1 MVMDR
6 QINTLQR
13 VSETRAKLIDAARD
27 ILRRNDRG
35 GYTVPTDALYP
46 FQWNWDSAFCA
57 MGFATFDIDRALTEL
72 EFLYSGQWASGLVPH
87 IIFHRDAD
95 TYFPGPQVWGT
106 HQTPPTSGISQP
118 PVTASALAYI
128 LDMASTG
135 PASLDPESDVMRRA
149 RALYEKI
156 LAYHHWWAR
165 ERDPDGTGIV
175 AILHPWE
182 SGSDNSPVWD
192 EALGQVPATQTPFQ
206 RRDVTLVD
214 SDMRPRQWEYDRYI
228 YLVELY
234 RALGWQGD
242 RMWSETPFKVA
253 DVGLNAILMRD
264 ELDLIALA
272 DRFDDPANAQVL
284 RARAARRR
292 QGFDKLWSLE
302 RGLYLSRDLLRDRL
316 VDVPSHASF
325 LPLWAGTEPF
335 DRAAALASELARW
348 INLSR
353 FGVPTIA
360 PDTAE
365 FDQRR
370 YWRGPVWGII
380 NWMISEGLRR
390 HGFIKLADEIK
401 GHTAAL
407 IQHSGFSEYFDPIT
421 GEGLGGGD
429 FSWTAAV
436 GLAWALD

>member
-1 MVMDR
+1 MVMNHKTHELR
-6 QINTLQR
+6 VVKENLSTLI
-13 VSETRAKLIDAARD
+13 EEARE

-35 GYTVPTDALYP
+35 GYTVPTETLYP

-57 MGFATFDIDRALTEL
+57 MGFACFDIERALTEL
-72 EFLYSGQWASGLVPH
+72 ETLYSGQWASGLVPH
-87 IIFHRDAD
+87 IIFHQNSD
-95 TYFPGPQVWGT
+95 TYFPGPQVWAT

-128 LDMASTG
+128 LQKAASSSPG
-135 PASLDPESDVMRRA
+135 VPLDVLTRA
-149 RALYEKI
+149 KALYHKI
-156 LAYHHWWAR
+156 LAYHDWWAS

-192 EALGQVPATQTPFQ
+192 EALKAVPPTKTPFQ

-234 RALGWQGD
+234 RSLGWKGETL
-242 RMWSETPFKVA
+242 WSQTPFKVA

-264 ELDLIALA
+264 ERDLIELA
-272 DRFDDPANAQVL
+272 KTFDDHANAERL
-284 RARAARRR
+284 TERALNRRK
-292 QGFDKLWSLE
+292 GFDRLWSTQ
-302 RGLYLSRDLLRDRL
+302 RGLYLSRDLLSDRL
-316 VDVPSHASF
+316 IDVPSHASF
-325 LPLWAGTEPF
+325 LPLWGGSETSERAG
-335 DRAAALASELARW
+335 SLARELSRW
-348 INLSR
+348 ISLSR
-353 FGVPTIA
+353 FGVPTIS
-360 PDTAE
+360 PDHAD

-380 NWMISEGLRR
+380 NWMLSEGLRQ
-390 HGFIKLADEIK
+390 HGFDALADGIR
-401 GHTAAL
+401 HDTARL
-407 IQHSGFSEYFDPIT
+407 IQQSGYCEYFDPIT
-421 GEGLGGGD
+421 GEGLGGGV

>member
-6 QINTLQR
+6 QINTLQC
-13 VSETRAKLIDAARD
+13 VSETHAKLLDAARD

-135 PASLDPESDVMRRA
+135 PANLGPESDVMGRA

-156 LAYHHWWAR
+156 LAYHHWWAT
-165 ERDPDGTGIV
+165 ERDPDGSGIV
-175 AILHPWE
+175 ALLHPWE

-192 EALGQVPATQTPFQ
+192 EALGKVPATQTPFQ
-206 RRDVTLVD
+206 RRDVALVD

-234 RALGWQGD
+234 RTLGWQGD

-272 DRFDDPANAQVL
+272 ERFDDPANAQVL

-292 QGFDKLWSLE
+292 QGFDKLWSPE

-335 DRAAALASELARW
+335 DRAASLASELARW

-360 PDTAE
+360 PDDAE

-390 HGFIKLADEIK
+390 HGFTKLADEIK

-407 IQHSGFSEYFDPIT
+407 IQNSGFSEYFDPIT

>member
-1 MVMDR
+1 MHGQMDK
-6 QINTLQR
+6 LQS
-13 VSETRAKLIDAARD
+13 VSERDMTLVDEARA

-57 MGFATFDIDRALTEL
+57 MGFACFDIDRALTEL
-72 EFLYSGQWASGLVPH
+72 ESLYSGQWRSGLVPH

-106 HQTPPTSGISQP
+106 DQTPPTSGISQP

-128 LDMASTG
+128 LAKARSTS
-135 PASLDPESDVMRRA
+135 ARAAQDVMPRA
-149 RALYEKI
+149 RAIYQKI
-156 LAYHHWWAR
+156 LAYHDWWAT
-165 ERDPDGTGIV
+165 ERDPDGTGVV

-192 EALGQVPATQTPFQ
+192 EALKAVPPTQTPFQ
-206 RRDVTLVD
+206 RRDVALVG

-234 RALGWQGD
+234 RSLDWKGD

-264 ELDLIALA
+264 ELDLIDLA
-272 DRFDDPANAQVL
+272 EHFDDSLNAERL
-284 RARAARRR
+284 RSRAARRR
-292 QGFDKLWSLE
+292 QGLDTLWSEE
-302 RGLYLSRDLLRDRL
+302 RGVYLSRDLLRNHL
-316 VDVPSHASF
+316 VDAPSHAGF
-325 LPLWAGTEPF
+325 LPLWAGQETP
-335 DRAAALASELARW
+335 DRASSLARELTRW
-348 INLSR
+348 ISLSK
-353 FGVPTIA
+353 FGAPTMS
-360 PDTAE
+360 PDHPE

-390 HGFIKLADEIK
+390 HGYVSLADEIRR
-401 GHTAAL
+401 HTAAL
-407 IQHSGFSEYFDPIT
+407 IEQSGFSEYFDPMT
-421 GEGLGGGD
+421 GEGLGGNN

>member
-1 MVMDR
+1 MGG
-6 QINTLQR
+6 QIDKLQSVR
-13 VSETRAKLIDAARD
+13 EIRSSLIDEARD

-57 MGFATFDIDRALTEL
+57 MGFASFDIDRALTEL
-72 EFLYSGQWASGLVPH
+72 ESLYSGQWATGLVPH
-87 IIFHRDAD
+87 IIFHRDSD

-106 HQTPPTSGISQP
+106 EQTPPTSGISQP

-128 LDMASTG
+128 LERAGSTPARVPPDMLA
-135 PASLDPESDVMRRA
+135 RA
-149 RALYEKI
+149 RVLYQKI
-156 LAYHHWWAR
+156 LAYHDWWAT
-165 ERDPDGTGIV
+165 ERDPDGTGVV

-192 EALGQVPATQTPFQ
+192 EALKAVPPTQTPFQ
-206 RRDVTLVD
+206 RRDVSLVG

-234 RALGWQGD
+234 RSLGWKGD
-242 RMWSETPFKVA
+242 RMWAETPFKVA
-253 DVGLNAILMRD
+253 DIGLNAILMRD
-264 ELDLIALA
+264 ELDLIDLA
-272 DRFDDPANAQVL
+272 ERFDDVANAERL
-284 RARAARRR
+284 KARAQRRR
-292 QGFDKLWSLE
+292 KGLDRLWSPE
-302 RGLYLSRDLLRDRL
+302 RGMYLSRDLLRDCL
-316 VDVPSHASF
+316 VDVPSHAGF
-325 LPLWAGTEPF
+325 LPLWAGNEPPE
-335 DRAAALASELARW
+335 RAAILAHELARW
-348 INLSR
+348 IGLAR
-353 FGVPTIA
+353 FGVPTMS
-360 PDTAE
+360 PDHAE

-380 NWMISEGLRR
+380 NWMLSEGLRR
-390 HGFIKLADEIK
+390 HGHVALADDIRH
-401 GHTAAL
+401 HTAAL

-421 GEGLGGGD
+421 GEGLGGGV